1 MAWIPAPT
9 PINENRRAQA
19 VEKTGIIGTD
29 QIYLFDIYLEIAK
42 DISGY
47 SAGSFS
53 LYDSK
58 NQCMISEIGKPGE
71 REIHRK
77 ADKSA
82 SICSYVIL
90 EKNPLLIFELNKH
103 EIFKNHE
110 AVKSGMVHSYCGFP
124 VINKDGYAMGTF
136 CIYNFSE
143 VKEISS
149 EKIELIKKLVSRL
162 ALQIDTQTEQKEIT
176 SQKISKSI
184 DIFMDNLNDFTLS
197 DYKNFID
204 VCSGLNIP
212 EENAAQLINAN
223 LCEIRNMTVLLSPRG
238 NELQEKMNIVTK
250 IHNQVKVEGNEAN
263 SLIDNALDK
272 LGEL

>member
-1 MAWIPAPT
+1 MEWIPAPT
-9 PINENRRAQA
+9 PINEKRRAQA

-71 REIHRK
+71 RELHRK
-77 ADKSA
+77 ADKAA

-90 EKNPLLIFELNKH
+90 EKNPLIVFELNKH
-103 EIFKNHE
+103 EIFKNHD
-110 AVKSGMVHSYCGFP
+110 AVTSGMVHSYCGFP
-124 VINKDGYAMGTF
+124 VRNKDGYAMGTF
-136 CIYNFSE
+136 CIYNFAE
-143 VKEISS
+143 VKEISP
-149 EKIELIKKLVSRL
+149 EKIELIEKLVSRL

-184 DIFMDNLNDFTLS
+184 DIFMDNYKDFTLS

-204 VCSGLNIP
+204 ICSGLNLP
-212 EENAAQLINAN
+212 EKNATNLIDAN
-223 LCEIRNMTVLLSPRG
+223 LCEIRNMTVMLSSKG
-238 NELQEKMNIVTK
+238 NELQEKMNIVTR

-272 LGEL
+272 LGDI